1 MTGARID
8 LASVLRRSGDVR
20 YRLLDGEAVVLRQ
33 KAGEVLVFN
42 EVAARILDLADG
54 ETPVAGWVEALAAEY
69 EVGREALAE
78 DVLAFT
84 GELAAAEVLERVR

>member
-1 MTGARID
+1 MID
-8 LASVLRRSGDVR
+8 LASVLRRRGDVR

-33 KAGEVLVFN
+33 RAGEVLVLN

-69 EVGREALAE
+69 DAPRAVLER
-78 DVLAFT
+78 DVVAFT
-84 GELAAAEVLERVR
+84 AELAGAEMLERVR